1 MFNFFPKDGAFY
13 RLFEKQ
19 SELLSESAV
28 LLKQVL
34 ATDSDINVISL
45 RLKEIETQADN
56 VAHEVMDA
64 LLNNFITPLEGDD
77 IDLLR
82 QYLDDTIDYIERS
95 VNRLVIYRI
104 QNLTTTIF
112 VIISISFVRRLS
124 K

>member
-1 MFNFFPKDGAFY
+1 
-13 RLFEKQ
+13 
-19 SELLSESAV
+19 
-28 LLKQVL
+28 VL